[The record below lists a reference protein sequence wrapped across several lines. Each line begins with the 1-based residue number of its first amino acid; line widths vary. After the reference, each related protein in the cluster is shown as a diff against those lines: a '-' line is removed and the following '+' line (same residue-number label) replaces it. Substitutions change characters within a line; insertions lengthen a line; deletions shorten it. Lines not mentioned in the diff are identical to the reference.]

1 MSAVAPAPAR
11 PAAAGWFGSN
21 WFAGLG
27 RNEMLFSLKAYAG
40 AMLSLWLA
48 LQLDLQKPYWAMAT
62 AYIVA
67 QPMAAAVTSK
77 AVFRAFG
84 TIIGATVAVVL
95 VPNLVDA
102 PELLCLALA
111 VWVGGCLYVSLLD
124 RSPRSYVAMLAG
136 YTAAI
141 IGFLGVAQPEAIF
154 DTALSRSEEILV
166 GIACSAVISRLIL
179 PRPLGPVLS
188 QRLAAWMDDAGRWA
202 GEVLTGVHPEGGA
215 GRDRRRLAA
224 DTVDMMVL
232 ATHLPYDT
240 SPARYEAR
248 QVRLLQQH
256 LMSLLPI
263 LSGIEDRLAQLRSAG
278 GEDPALHTL
287 CADIAGWIAMRD
299 GGDDP
304 QGACLLAA
312 IAARAGQ
319 CGAEQADGTRWP
331 ALLMLN
337 LTERLRELVEV
348 WANARRLSAAV
359 AGNRLA
365 VPPYRTALGRYG
377 GEVTLHADHAMAAL
391 SGVAVAIGILATCA
405 LWILTGWHE
414 GGGAA
419 QMAAIF
425 FSLFAFLD
433 NPVPV
438 MRTFTRLTVYAMV
451 AAGLFQFTLLP
462 WADGFA
468 ALAVFC
474 APFLLFF
481 GMLMATPRHG
491 PLGFLMCV
499 NLPLVMMLDKRPAF
513 DFAQFLN
520 GSLASVT
527 GLMVATLTAA
537 LFTTLTAEESVA
549 RLLKASWRDLARLCE
564 APRGVA
570 PAALVRHLTDRF
582 ALIVQR
588 LMLLPAGTAV
598 APEDV
603 LRELRIGLNIADLK
617 ALSPLPG
624 GAAGAALGAL
634 GPALARH
641 FRTSR
646 PFAPPE
652 PGAAAALL
660 GRIDA
665 ALVACIAA
673 DGSQATVAAR
683 ALVGLRHGL
692 FPAAS
697 APDLP
702 AGPAAVAANP
712 AVQVRS

>member
-1 MSAVAPAPAR
+1 MSAAAAAPAPAR
-11 PAAAGWFGSN
+11 PAAPG

-27 RNEMLFSLKAYAG
+27 RNEALFSLKAYAG

-77 AVFRAFG
+77 AVYRALG
-84 TIIGATVAVVL
+84 TAIGAAVAVVL
-95 VPNLVDA
+95 VPNLVNA

-111 VWVGGCLYVSLLD
+111 VWAGGCLYVSLLD

-154 DTALSRSEEILV
+154 ETALSRSEEILV
-166 GIACSAVISRLIL
+166 GIACSAVVSRLVL
-179 PRPLGPVLS
+179 PRALGPVLS
-188 QRLAAWMDDAGRWA
+188 QRLGAWMDDAGRWA
-202 GEVLTGVHPEGGA
+202 GEVLAGRAPTGA
-215 GRDRRRLAA
+215 AQRDRRRLAA

-256 LMSLLPI
+256 LMSLMPI
-263 LSGIEDRLAQLRSAG
+263 LSGIEDRLAQLRAAG
-278 GEDPALHTL
+278 PEEAALQAL
-287 CADIAGWIAMRD
+287 CADIAGWMAARGESRD
-299 GGDDP
+299 PD
-304 QGACLLAA
+304 GAGLLAA
-312 IAARAGQ
+312 IAAQAAQ
-319 CGAEQADGTRWP
+319 CQAAVAARPQWHG
-331 ALLMLN
+331 LLMLN
-337 LTERLRELVEV
+337 LTERLRELVQV
-348 WANARRLSAAV
+348 WANACRLSSAI

-391 SGVAVAIGILATCA
+391 SGVAVAVGILSTCA

-451 AAGLFQFTLLP
+451 AVGLFQFTLLP

-468 ALAVFC
+468 ALAAFC

-481 GMLMATPRHG
+481 GMLMATPRYG

-499 NLPLVMMLDKRPAF
+499 NLPLVMMLDKRPSF
-513 DFAQFLN
+513 DFALFLN

-537 LFTTLTAEESVA
+537 LFTSLTAEESVA
-549 RLLKASWRDLARLCE
+549 RLLKASWRDLARLCD
-564 APRGVA
+564 APRGAA

-582 ALIVQR
+582 ALVVQR
-588 LMLLPAGTAV
+588 LVLLPPGTVV
-598 APEDV
+598 APENV
-603 LRELRIGLNIADLK
+603 MRELRIGLNIADLK

-634 GPALARH
+634 GPALAGH
-641 FRTSR
+641 FRSGR
-646 PFAPPE
+646 PFAPPAA
-652 PGAAAALL
+652 GAAAALI

-665 ALVACIAA
+665 ALVACLAA
-673 DGSQATVAAR
+673 GGTQATAAVR

-692 FPAAS
+692 FPDAP

-702 AGPAAVAANP
+702 APAIRPEA
-712 AVQVRS
+712 RS